1 VYRKVSSVLD
11 VHPAADAATATPIA
25 TALPADVERRLA
37 RLVGIDPIALP
48 ETVLAPAVDVPE
60 RPGRPELTFS
70 TRILRIAEQLAV
82 AGLLVVTAF
91 AVAAA
96 RDGSDK
102 LHVQPVWLAAW
113 GLAAAISAVVL
124 SSLATDPATAGTD
137 QALRRRAFGAAMLLA
152 LLVSVT
158 GVVTEAGGLIGPSW
172 VIFLPVVVVVGAIL
186 GATGGVAVGTAAG
199 LGIYIAAVLSGS
211 LDVGSVGQL
220 VVVLPAC
227 PAMGWWSGHLASTSA
242 QAAARARDRRTDMQR
257 DITTLSGLLGQVADG
272 DLTAVPFLENPADQ
286 ATTGLAVVLAD
297 TVLSLRRL
305 VLGLGGIADQLADSS
320 SELATTVTHHIDAVE
335 EQASSVSWTTS
346 TITQLASTAGLIA
359 ETALRVEAYAGTTR
373 GDVDAGTAAAASATE
388 AMAVIG
394 DRVRELETRGGRLAE
409 RVDRI
414 AVTARLIDDMARR
427 TTMLGVSAAIEAAR
441 AGSDGTGFATVAA
454 EIGSLAGRAREA
466 TAAIAAVVSAIE
478 KEIAAATQVN
488 TEGLAAIEAGLERQV
503 AVTAALERISVQV
516 DDTVDAAR
524 AITAATEEQR
534 SASHG
539 VVDAMHRVTA
549 ASDRARAATLGHAE
563 AAGRLSGL
571 ATTLR
576 ETVARF
582 RVR

>member
-1 VYRKVSSVLD
+1 VLD
-11 VHPAADAATATPIA
+11 VHSAVDTATTATPIA

-37 RLVGIDPIALP
+37 QLVGIEPITLP
-48 ETVLAPAVDVPE
+48 ETLLEPGVDVP
-60 RPGRPELTFS
+60 
-70 TRILRIAEQLAV
+70 TRSGHRETAFRTLIFHIAEQMAV
-82 AGLLVVTAF
+82 GGLVVVMAF
-91 AVAAA
+91 ALLAA
-96 RDGSDK
+96 RSGRDGQ
-102 LHVQPVWLAAW
+102 HVHPMWLAGWA
-113 GLAAAISAVVL
+113 LAAAVSAVVL
-124 SSLATDPATAGTD
+124 SSLVTDPAAVAVDTD
-137 QALRRRAFGAAMLLA
+137 LRRRAFGLSMLAA
-152 LLVSVT
+152 LLISVT
-158 GVVTEAGGLIGPSW
+158 GVVTEAGGLVGPAW
-172 VIFLPVVVVVGAIL
+172 IIYVPVVVVVGAIV
-186 GATGGVAVGTAAG
+186 GPSAGMAVGVAAG
-199 LGIYIAAVLSGS
+199 IGIYVAAALSHT
-211 LDVGSVGQL
+211 LDVGSTSQL
-220 VVVLPAC
+220 VVVLPTC
-227 PAMGWWSGHLASTSA
+227 PVLGAWSGALASTSA
-242 QAAARARDRRTDMQR
+242 RAAARARSRRQDMQR
-257 DITTLSGLLGQVADG
+257 DITKLSGLLEQVAEG

-305 VLGLGGIADQLADSS
+305 VLGLGGVADQLADSS
-320 SELATTVTHHIDAVE
+320 SDLASTVSHHIAAVE
-335 EQASSVSWTTS
+335 EQASSVSWTTA
-346 TITQLASTAGLIA
+346 TIEQLASTAGLIA

-373 GDVDAGTAAAASATE
+373 GDVDAGTVAADSATA
-388 AMAVIG
+388 AMHVIG
-394 DRVRELETRGGRLAE
+394 DRVRELETRGSRLAE

-414 AVTARLIDDMARR
+414 AVTARLIDDLARR

-478 KEIAAATQVN
+478 KEIAAATAVN
-488 TEGLAAIEAGLERQV
+488 SDGLAAIEAGLERQV
-503 AVTAALERISVQV
+503 AVRAALERISVQV

-549 ASDRARAATLGHAE
+549 ASDRARTATRGHAE
-563 AAGRLSGL
+563 AASRLSGL
-571 ATTLR
+571 ATTVR

>member
-1 VYRKVSSVLD
+1 VLD
-11 VHPAADAATATPIA
+11 VHSAVDTATTATPIA

-37 RLVGIDPIALP
+37 QLVGIEPITLP
-48 ETVLAPAVDVPE
+48 ETVLEPGVDVPVRSGHRE
-60 RPGRPELTFS
+60 PAFRTLIFH
-70 TRILRIAEQLAV
+70 IAEQMAV
-82 AGLLVVTAF
+82 GGLVVVMAF
-91 AVAAA
+91 ALLAA
-96 RDGSDK
+96 RSGRNAQ
-102 LHVQPVWLAAW
+102 HVHPVWLAAW
-113 GLAAAISAVVL
+113 ALAAAVSAVVL
-124 SSLATDPATAGTD
+124 SSLVTDPAVITVDTD
-137 QALRRRAFGAAMLLA
+137 LRRRAFGLSMLAA
-152 LLVSVT
+152 LLISVT
-158 GVVTEAGGLIGPSW
+158 GVVTAAGGLIGPAW
-172 VIFLPVVVVVGAIL
+172 IIYVPMVVVVGAIV
-186 GATGGVAVGTAAG
+186 GPSGGMAVGVAAG
-199 LGIYIAAVLSGS
+199 IGIYVAAALSQTLNVAS
-211 LDVGSVGQL
+211 TSQL
-220 VVVLPAC
+220 IVVLPTC
-227 PAMGWWSGHLASTSA
+227 PVLGWWSGALASTSA
-242 QAAARARDRRTDMQR
+242 RAAARARSRRQDMQR
-257 DITTLSGLLGQVADG
+257 DITKLSGLLEQVADG

-305 VLGLGGIADQLADSS
+305 VLGLGGVADQLADSS
-320 SELATTVTHHIDAVE
+320 SDLASTVSHHIAAVE
-335 EQASSVSWTTS
+335 EQASSVSWTTA
-346 TITQLASTAGLIA
+346 TIEQLASTAGLIA

-373 GDVDAGTAAAASATE
+373 GDVDAGTVAADSATA
-388 AMAVIG
+388 AMHVIG

-414 AVTARLIDDMARR
+414 AATARLIDDLARR

-478 KEIAAATQVN
+478 KEIAAATAVN
-488 TEGLAAIEAGLERQV
+488 SDGLAAIEAGLERQV
-503 AVTAALERISVQV
+503 AVRAALDRISVQV

-549 ASDRARAATLGHAE
+549 ASDRARTATRGHAE
-563 AAGRLSGL
+563 AASRLSGL
-571 ATTLR
+571 ATTVR

>member
-1 VYRKVSSVLD
+1 VLD
-11 VHPAADAATATPIA
+11 IHAAADTATTATPIA

-37 RLVGIDPIALP
+37 RLVGIEPIALP
-48 ETVLAPAVDVPE
+48 ETVLEPGVDVPD
-60 RPGRPELTFS
+60 PAGRRETPFS
-70 TRILRIAEQLAV
+70 TLILRIAEQMAV
-82 AGLLVVTAF
+82 GGLLLITAF
-91 AVAAA
+91 AVVAA
-96 RDGSDK
+96 RSGSDAS
-102 LHVQPVWLAAW
+102 HVHPLWLAGW
-113 GLAAAISAVVL
+113 GLAAAASAVVL
-124 SSLATDPATAGTD
+124 SSLATDPAAVGIETD
-137 QALRRRAFGAAMLLA
+137 LRRRVLGGALLA
-152 LLVSVT
+152 ALLISVT
-158 GVVTEAGGLIGPSW
+158 GVVTEAGGLLGASW

-186 GATGGVAVGTAAG
+186 GASGGLAVGAAAG
-199 LGIYIAAVLSGS
+199 LGIYLAAVLSQT
-211 LDVGSVGQL
+211 LDVASIGQL

-227 PAMGWWSGHLASTSA
+227 PAMGWWSGELASRSTR
-242 QAAARARDRRTDMQR
+242 AAARARSRRQDMQR
-257 DITTLSGLLGQVADG
+257 DITVLSGLLEQVAEG

-305 VLGLGGIADQLADSS
+305 VLGLGGVAEQLADSS
-320 SELATTVTHHIDAVE
+320 SELAFTVTHHIAAVE

-346 TITQLASTAGLIA
+346 TIEQLASTAGLIA

-373 GDVDAGTAAAASATE
+373 GDVDAGTLAAASATE
-388 AMAVIG
+388 AMEVIG
-394 DRVRELETRGGRLAE
+394 DRVRELESRGVRLAE

-414 AVTARLIDDMARR
+414 AVTARLIDDLARR

-441 AGSDGTGFATVAA
+441 AGTDGTGFATVAA

-466 TAAIAAVVSAIE
+466 TAAIASVVAAIE
-478 KEIAAATQVN
+478 KEIAASTTVN
-488 TEGLAAIEAGLERQV
+488 AEGLAAIEAGLERQV
-503 AVTAALERISVQV
+503 AVNAALERISVQV

-539 VVDAMHRVTA
+539 VVDAMHRVTS
-549 ASDRARAATLGHAE
+549 ASDRARAATRGHAE
-563 AAGRLSGL
+563 AASRLSGL
-571 ATTLR
+571 ATTVR